1 MIKIKNR
8 KALKYIAVIGLLVF
22 LYAIGLLG
30 PLERV
35 VSRVLNPV
43 FSRAQSVSLSLN
55 QKYQEQT
62 SKIDY
67 AQTFDDQQAEIS
79 RLLIENAELEIIQE
93 ENEIMRK
100 YLDFFSGYNYSKVLA
115 GVISRGDISDSAGR
129 IEVLSIDKGSK
140 DGLFPGLIVINEDG
154 IVIGKI
160 AEVKEAISKVYL
172 VLNKECRIAATI
184 LGDDKTSG
192 IVEGELGLTMKMGFI
207 PQSKNIQSGDII
219 VTSGLEEVIPRGL
232 VIGQVSNLEKEN
244 NELWQEA
251 ILESSVDLDEIII
264 VSVLLPSIDEKLEN

>member
-8 KALKYIAVIGLLVF
+8 KIVKYIAVIGLLVF

-35 VSRVLNPV
+35 VSKVLNPV
-43 FSRAQSVSLSLN
+43 FFRAQSVSSSLN

-67 AQTFDDQQAEIS
+67 AQTFDNQQTEIN
-79 RLLIENAELEIIQE
+79 RLLIANAELKIIQE

-100 YLDFFSGYNYSKVLA
+100 YLDFFSEYKYSKILA

-129 IEVLSIDKGSK
+129 IEVINIDKGLK
-140 DGLFPGLIVINEDG
+140 DGITSGLIVINQDG

-160 AEVKEAISKVYL
+160 AEVKESISKVYL
-172 VLNKECRIAATI
+172 VMNKECHIAATI

-207 PQSKNIQSGDII
+207 PQSKNIKDGDII
-219 VTSGLEEVIPRGL
+219 VTSGLEELIPRGL
-232 VIGQVSNLEKEN
+232 VIGQVSTLEKEN

-251 ILESSVDLDEIII
+251 ILESSVDLNEIII
-264 VSVLLPSIDEKLEN
+264 VSVLLPSIEGPLEN